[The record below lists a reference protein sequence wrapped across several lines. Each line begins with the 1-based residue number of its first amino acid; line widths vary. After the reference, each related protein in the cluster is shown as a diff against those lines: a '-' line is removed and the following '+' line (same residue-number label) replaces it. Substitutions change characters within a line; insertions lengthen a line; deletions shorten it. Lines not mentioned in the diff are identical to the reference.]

1 MRDFLFTYDN
11 ICLRPKYSELPTR
24 QLADTSVNFLGH
36 KFRLPVVPANMQD
49 VISWDLASGL
59 ALNDYFYIMHRFGDA
74 NSTIPAHVREFAKVR
89 SISVGVN
96 DFSRGELQTLANQG
110 VIPEFITID
119 VAHGHHGKVKDMV
132 EYIRT
137 MFPAKRWGKDEFGDK
152 ALMPVRKPN
161 IIAGNVATADGYKFL
176 CDLGVDAVKVGI
188 GGGSIC
194 STRYKT
200 GFHLPTAYSVW
211 ECATKGDRDVPII
224 ADGGATHFGDVAK
237 ALVLGADMVMSGRWF
252 AECIDSPARIHNG
265 KKIYRGSTSFESKG
279 HNNHIEGHTL
289 AITEGCKYVERLQE
303 IQQALQSAISYAGG
317 TNLSAFNG
325 VEWELLK

>member
-1 MRDFLFTYDN
+1 MRDSLFTYDN
-11 ICLRPKYSELPTR
+11 ICLRPKYSELPSR
-24 QLADTSVNFLGH
+24 AKADTSTTFLGH
-36 KFRLPVVPANMQD
+36 KFKLPVVPANMQD
-49 VISWDLASGL
+49 VISWELAGALDL
-59 ALNDYFYIMHRFGDA
+59 NEYFYIMHRFGDA
-74 NSTIPAHVREFAKVR
+74 NRQMPPHVREFAKVR

-96 DFSRGELQTLANQG
+96 QASKEELMTFANEG
-110 VIPEFITID
+110 TIPQFITID
-119 VAHGHHGKVKDMV
+119 VAHGHHYKVKEMLDF
-132 EYIRT
+132 IRQ
-137 MFPAKRWGKDEFGDK
+137 MFPAKRWGKDVFGDK
-152 ALMPVRKPN
+152 EYQSVRQPK
-161 IIAGNVATADGYKFL
+161 IIAGNVATADGYKYL

-211 ECATKGDRDVPII
+211 ECATHGDRDVPII
-224 ADGGATHFGDVAK
+224 ADGGASHYGDVAK

-252 AECIDSPARIHNG
+252 AECIDSPARIHDG

-289 AITEGCKYVERLQE
+289 AITEGCKYGERLQE

-317 TNLSAFNG
+317 DDLSAFNG
-325 VEWELLK
+325 VEWELLP

>member
-11 ICLRPKYSELPTR
+11 VCLPPKYSELSTR

-49 VISWDLASGL
+49 VISWDLAQGL

-74 NSTIPAHVREFAKVR
+74 NSSMPPHVREFAKVR

-96 DFSRGELQTLANQG
+96 DHSRRELEAFANQG
-110 VIPEFITID
+110 TVPEFITID
-119 VAHGHHGKVKDMV
+119 VAHGHHCKVREMIGFIAETFRGQSK
-132 EYIRT
+132 
-137 MFPAKRWGKDEFGDK
+137 FPK
-152 ALMPVRKPN
+152 
-161 IIAGNVATADGYKFL
+161 IIAGNVATSDGYKFL
-176 CDLGVDAVKVGI
+176 CDLGANAVKVGI

-211 ECATKGDRDVPII
+211 ECATNGHRDVPII
-224 ADGGATHFGDVAK
+224 ADGGATHYGDVAK

-252 AECIDSPARIHNG
+252 AECIDSPARIHHG

-289 AITEGCKYVERLQE
+289 AITEGCKYEERLQE

-317 TNLSAFNG
+317 TNLSAFNS
-325 VEWELLK
+325 VEWKLLP